1 VAKSTTRASLSKDQ
15 IVDTALALIAEVGV
29 DQLSMRQLSAQ
40 LGASL
45 GATYR
50 HVSTKEELL
59 ALCGRALYQRSFRP
73 RMADEDPLEWLRE
86 LVINLYDLLVEH
98 PGMAAYVVHADSVI
112 APEMSHEVRDSLKQ
126 IGHTSVSADMV
137 GLVLTFYTA
146 GALLADSEAVLS
158 EAGVP
163 NPKAII
169 VAGFDFILRNYKPGE
184 KDPTERVG
192 RQKAVADT
200 LERAAAKKVAPS
212 SERTVAPSAPSS
224 ERTAAPAAKKAP
236 TIPKVPATKA
246 LPAKKVPPTKR
257 ASAVKAPAKAR

>member
-1 VAKSTTRASLSKDQ
+1 MAKSTTRASLSKDQ
-15 IVDTALALIAEVGV
+15 IVDTALALIAEIGV

-73 RMADEDPLEWLRE
+73 RKTDEDPLEWLRE

-112 APEMSHEVRDSLKQ
+112 APEMSNEVRDSLMQ
-126 IGHTSVSADMV
+126 IGHTAVSADMV

-146 GALLADSEAVLS
+146 GALLADSETVLS

-184 KDPTERVG
+184 KDPTERPG

-200 LERAAAKKVAPS
+200 LVRAAAKKTAPRETPNGAQAVKSTARRDHVATKVPPKK
-212 SERTVAPSAPSS
+212 VPV
-224 ERTAAPAAKKAP
+224 AKKA
-236 TIPKVPATKA
+236 
-246 LPAKKVPPTKR
+246 LAK
-257 ASAVKAPAKAR
+257 KAPAKAH